1 MTEGVLSKVREQAK
15 QNPATDRLKQEL
27 EEYLRTRLEVA
38 VGDLGERL
46 GEGARRLAD
55 THVGPGM
62 LTGLVLKGGKKLLGG
77 GLLGGGQEEGA
88 GGLLSKAKDTVLGK
102 AQEAAG
108 GRHEKRPS
116 GVAKGLMI
124 IEDVNVGVPVREAY
138 NQWTQF
144 TEFDRFTKGVEN
156 VEQDD
161 EISSRWQFRI
171 AKVRRRYRGIV
182 TEEVPDE
189 RIAWNSEGAKGTT
202 KGVVTFHPLGDQLT
216 KVLLCMQYFPK
227 GLFER
232 VGSLWRAQ
240 GRRAR
245 LDLKLYRAFIMERG
259 EATGA
264 WRGEIREGEVVRSP
278 EEVEEAEQ
286 EERDR
291 EERERGRGRDEDEE
305 LYPEDE
311 EEEEEEGEEGEE
323 PEERYE
329 DEEEEE
335 DDEGEEE
342 GREEDEGDEDEFASE
357 ESDEGD
363 REEDE
368 EPEDRYDETEEEAPQ
383 RRRRRG

>member
-1 MTEGVLSKVREQAK
+1 MAEGTLSTVREQVK
-15 QNPATDRLKQEL
+15 KNPVADRLKHEL
-27 EEYLRTRLEVA
+27 EDYLQARLETMA
-38 VGDLGERL
+38 EDLGERL
-46 GEGARRLAD
+46 GEGARRLSE
-55 THVGPGM
+55 THLGPGM
-62 LTGLVLKGGKKLLGG
+62 LSGLVLKGGKKLLGG
-77 GLLGGGQEEGA
+77 GLLGGGEEG
-88 GGLLSKAKDTVLGK
+88 GGGGGGGILSKAKDTLLGK

-108 GRHEKRPS
+108 GRREKRSS

-124 IEDVNVGVPVREAY
+124 IEDLNVGVPVREAY

-182 TEEVPDE
+182 TEEVPDQ

-202 KGVVTFHPLGDQLT
+202 KGVVTFHPLGDHLT

-227 GLFER
+227 GPFER

-245 LDLKLYRAFIMERG
+245 LDLKLYRAFIMERQ

-278 EEVEEAEQ
+278 EEVEEEEQ
-286 EERDR
+286 QEPE
-291 EERERGRGRDEDEE
+291 EEREERGRDEDEDE
-305 LYPEDE
+305 ERYPEDE
-311 EEEEEEGEEGEE
+311 EEEEEEGEE
-323 PEERYE
+323 PEEGYE
-329 DEEEEE
+329 DEEE
-335 DDEGEEE
+335 
-342 GREEDEGDEDEFASE
+342 GDEDDYASE

-368 EPEDRYDETEEEAPQ
+368 DEDRYDETEEEGPQ
-383 RRRRRG
+383 GRRRRG